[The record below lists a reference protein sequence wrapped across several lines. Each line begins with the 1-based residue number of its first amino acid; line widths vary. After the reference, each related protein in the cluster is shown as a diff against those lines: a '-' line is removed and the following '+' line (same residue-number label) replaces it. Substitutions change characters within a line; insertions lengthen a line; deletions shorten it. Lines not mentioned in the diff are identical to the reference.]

1 MKIYNET
8 KTKVLNESEID
19 YEKGY
24 LKYDK
29 LFIAHHEAVAGK
41 SAEEIAQALIAQG
54 EICNLRFDGN
64 WYRQTK
70 VYESG
75 GTEEERIMP
84 LEPKEAYDEYEDI
97 QIYVPYTEEELKERV
112 ECTEL
117 VNLEK
122 WFSKVYDI
130 QVKQYTR
137 CQRLGIE
144 YDNKYGTIAELD
156 EKATINAKRISELRK
171 KYSIQ

>member
-24 LKYDK
+24 LRYDK
-29 LFIAHHEAVAGK
+29 LYIAHHEAVAGK
-41 SAEEIAQALIAQG
+41 TAKEIAQELIAQG

-64 WYRQTK
+64 WYKQTK
-70 VYESG
+70 IFESG

-97 QIYVPYTEEELKERV
+97 LVYIPYTEEELQEGKITKLRNRREI
-112 ECTEL
+112 EC
-117 VNLEK
+117 
-122 WFSKVYDI
+122 FSIINRGQLWYATLTDA
-130 QVKQYTR
+130 Q
-137 CQRLGIE
+137 
-144 YDNKYGTIAELD
+144 IAELQMWYHSWLNVT
-156 EKATINAKRISELRK
+156 ETLKIPKQLEWIK
-171 KYSIQ
+171 

>member
-24 LKYDK
+24 LRYDK
-29 LFIAHHEAVAGK
+29 LYIAQHEAVAGK
-41 SAEEIAQALIAQG
+41 TAKEIAQELIAQG

-64 WYRQTK
+64 WYKQTK
-70 VYESG
+70 IFESG

-97 QIYVPYTEEELKERV
+97 LVYIPYTEEELQEGKITKLRNRREI
-112 ECTEL
+112 EC
-117 VNLEK
+117 
-122 WFSKVYDI
+122 FSIINRGQLWYATLTDA
-130 QVKQYTR
+130 Q
-137 CQRLGIE
+137 
-144 YDNKYGTIAELD
+144 IAELQMWYHSWLNVT
-156 EKATINAKRISELRK
+156 ETLKIPKQLEWIK
-171 KYSIQ
+171 